1 VIASGGGGSVEHLAE
16 VFTEGKADAAILAS
30 IIHYGQ
36 YTIGEIKADLATRG
50 IDMRLTNPSACG

>member
-1 VIASGGGGSVEHLAE
+1 MEHLAE

-36 YTIGEIKADLATRG
+36 YTIGEIKADLAAGG
-50 IDMRLTNPSACG
+50 INMRIT